1 MPPYCTI
8 KRRVTNQ
15 NVLDQRYFK
24 EDQILPRRA
33 CQAALLFKNC
43 TITPLHVGCLNLLEN
58 NKITVSNL
66 VLHPQL

>member
-1 MPPYCTI
+1 MYWTRDT
-8 KRRVTNQ
+8 KG
-15 NVLDQRYFK
+15 
-24 EDQILPRRA
+24 DQILPRRA
-33 CQAALLFKNC
+33 CQAARLFKNY